1 MGDGLKMI
9 DKLIEPV
16 SDIIGK
22 FVADKDLKVR
32 LDHELQTLFHQAN
45 LAQIEILKEDAKSTN
60 WFQNSWRPFVGWTC
74 GVAMAYHFILQP
86 LLHTVLTASG
96 VQVDLPDFEFSQ
108 LSTILMA
115 MLGMSGLRSY
125 EKTKNVH
132 GK

>member
-1 MGDGLKMI
+1 MI
-9 DKLIEPV
+9 DKLIQPV
-16 SDIIGK
+16 SDIVGK
-22 FVADKDLKVR
+22 FVKDKDLQAK

-45 LAQIEILKEDAKSTN
+45 LAQIELLKEDAKSNN
-60 WFQNSWRPFVGWTC
+60 WFQNSWRPFVGWIC
-74 GVAMAYHFILQP
+74 GVAMLYHFILQP

-96 VQVDLPDFEFSQ
+96 LQVALPDFEFSQ

-125 EKTKNVH
+125 EKTKGVH

>member
-1 MGDGLKMI
+1 MI

-16 SDIIGK
+16 SDIVGK
-22 FVADKDLKVR
+22 FVKDKDLQAK

-45 LAQIEILKEDAKSTN
+45 LAQIELLKEDAKSNN
-60 WFQNSWRPFVGWTC
+60 WFQNSWRPFVGWIC
-74 GVAMAYHFILQP
+74 GVAMMYHFILQP

-96 VQVDLPDFEFSQ
+96 VQVALPDFEFSQ

-125 EKTKNVH
+125 EKTKGVH

>member
-1 MGDGLKMI
+1 MI
-9 DKLIEPV
+9 DKLIKPA

-22 FVADKDLKVR
+22 FVKDKDLQAQ

-45 LAQIEILKEDAKSTN
+45 LAQIEILKEDAKSNN

-74 GVAMAYHFILQP
+74 GVAMAYHFIVQP
-86 LLHTVLTASG
+86 LLLTILTATG
-96 VQVDLPDFEFSQ
+96 YVVELPDFEFSQ

-125 EKTKNVH
+125 EKKHGVH

>member
-1 MGDGLKMI
+1 MI

-16 SDIIGK
+16 SDIVGK
-22 FVADKDLKVR
+22 FVKDKDLQAK

-45 LAQIEILKEDAKSTN
+45 LAQIELLKEDAKSNN
-60 WFQNSWRPFVGWTC
+60 WFQNSWRPFVGWIC
-74 GVAMAYHFILQP
+74 GVAMLYHFILQP

-96 VQVDLPDFEFSQ
+96 LQVVLPDFEFSQ

-125 EKTKNVH
+125 EKTKGVH

>member
-1 MGDGLKMI
+1 MI

-16 SDIIGK
+16 SDIVGK
-22 FVADKDLKVR
+22 FVKDKDLQAK

-45 LAQIEILKEDAKSTN
+45 LAQIELLKEDAKSNN
-60 WFQNSWRPFVGWTC
+60 WFQNSWRPFVGWIC
-74 GVAMAYHFILQP
+74 GVAMLYHFILQP

-96 VQVDLPDFEFSQ
+96 LQVALPDFEFSQ

-125 EKTKNVH
+125 EKTKGVH

>member
-1 MGDGLKMI
+1 MI

-16 SDIIGK
+16 SDIVSK
-22 FVADKDLKVR
+22 FVKDKDLQAK

-45 LAQIEILKEDAKSTN
+45 LAQIELLKEDAKSNN
-60 WFQNSWRPFVGWTC
+60 WFQNSWRPFVGWIC
-74 GVAMAYHFILQP
+74 GVAMLYHFILQP

-96 VQVDLPDFEFSQ
+96 LQVALPDFEFSQ

-125 EKTKNVH
+125 EKTKGVH

>member
-1 MGDGLKMI
+1 MI

-32 LDHELQTLFHQAN
+32 LDHELSTLFHQAN
-45 LAQIEILKEDAKSTN
+45 LAQIELLKEDAKSSN
-60 WFQNSWRPFVGWTC
+60 WFQNSWRPFVGWIC
-74 GVAMAYHFILQP
+74 GISMMYHFILSP
-86 LLHTVLTASG
+86 LLATILTATG
-96 VQVDLPDFEFSQ
+96 YVVDLPDFEFSQ

-125 EKTKNVH
+125 EKTKGVQ

>member
-1 MGDGLKMI
+1 MI

-16 SDIIGK
+16 SDIVSK
-22 FVADKDLKVR
+22 FVKDKDLQAK

-45 LAQIEILKEDAKSTN
+45 LAQIELLKEDAKSNN
-60 WFQNSWRPFVGWTC
+60 WFQNSWRPFVGWIC
-74 GVAMAYHFILQP
+74 GVAMLYHFILQP

-96 VQVDLPDFEFSQ
+96 VQVALPDFEFSQ

-125 EKTKNVH
+125 EKTKGVH

>member
-1 MGDGLKMI
+1 MI

-16 SDIIGK
+16 SDIVGK
-22 FVADKDLKVR
+22 FVKDKDLQAK

-45 LAQIEILKEDAKSTN
+45 LAQIELLKEDAKSNN
-60 WFQNSWRPFVGWTC
+60 WFQNSWRPFVGWIC
-74 GVAMAYHFILQP
+74 GVAMLYHFILQP

-96 VQVDLPDFEFSQ
+96 VQVALPDFEFSQ

-125 EKTKNVH
+125 EKTKGVH

>member
-1 MGDGLKMI
+1 MI
-9 DKLIEPV
+9 EKLIAPV
-16 SDIIGK
+16 SDIVGK
-22 FVADKDLKVR
+22 FVKDKDLQAK

-45 LAQIEILKEDAKSTN
+45 LAQIELLKEDAKSNN
-60 WFQNSWRPFVGWTC
+60 WFQNSWRPFVGWIC
-74 GVAMAYHFILQP
+74 GVAMLYHFILQP

-96 VQVDLPDFEFSQ
+96 VQVALPDFEFSQ

-125 EKTKNVH
+125 EKTKGVH